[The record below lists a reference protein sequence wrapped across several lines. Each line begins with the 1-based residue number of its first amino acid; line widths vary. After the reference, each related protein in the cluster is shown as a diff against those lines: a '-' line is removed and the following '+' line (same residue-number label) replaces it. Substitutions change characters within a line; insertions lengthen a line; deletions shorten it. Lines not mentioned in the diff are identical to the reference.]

1 MAHATISV
9 NGEKLRHRPAA
20 LPPELLQRLRVHKA
34 AIISLLQG
42 GYNPH
47 NSDSKYLMLERLGI
61 GDDLGMPTHIGSPA
75 WMIAVGE
82 SMASRYCGCTN
93 DGTKVEVTVVDSES
107 THTKGR

>member
-42 GYNPH
+42 GYKPH

-61 GDDLGMPTHIGSPA
+61 GDDLGMPTHSGSPA
-75 WMIAVGE
+75 WLIAVGE
-82 SMASRYCGCTN
+82 SMKYSYLQTTNTIGCKSCQ
-93 DGTKVEVTVVDSES
+93 DL
-107 THTKGR
+107 